1 MADILEIVNFEY
13 YYKNDDP
20 HCMMCPRVMTEWLF
34 HQYNVIP
41 YVSSGSFS
49 DCKRRG
55 SLFQSMKIEVGD
67 CFSSQFNT
75 YTVLSISEKTNKIK
89 VIANNNGEIFD
100 FKFELVAKLILES
113 ILSSHAIADCI
124 STYHS
129 QSIDEWI
136 DKAAA
141 LFHLDIHGKLKDFIR
156 QNAAEVS
163 SSIAHPVIANAL
175 VKESMT

>member
-1 MADILEIVNFEY
+1 MTDPLEIVNFEY
-13 YYKNDDP
+13 YYKSDDP
-20 HCMMCPRVMTEWLF
+20 HGMLCPRVMTEWLF

-49 DCKRRG
+49 DCRKRG
-55 SLFQSMKIEVGD
+55 SLFESVKIEVGD
-67 CFSSQFNT
+67 CFSSQFNS

-113 ILSSHAIADCI
+113 IITSCAITNLINVYD
-124 STYHS
+124 S
-129 QSIDEWI
+129 QFIDEWV
-136 DKAAA
+136 DKAAT

-156 QNAAEVS
+156 QNAVEIS
-163 SSIAHPVIANAL
+163 GSIAHPITANAL